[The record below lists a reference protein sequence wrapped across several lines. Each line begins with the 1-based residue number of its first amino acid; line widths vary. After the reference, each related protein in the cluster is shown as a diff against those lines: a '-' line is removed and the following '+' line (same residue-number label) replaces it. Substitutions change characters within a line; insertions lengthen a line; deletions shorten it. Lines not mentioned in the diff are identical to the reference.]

1 MKTFLF
7 FLKYIL
13 IISLLFSFYNCENQE
28 ITTGLEGHVYRSPV
42 NPVEIEGQ
50 INYAPFSALF
60 HVYNIDE
67 NRIESFTS
75 STDGSFK
82 VMLLPGNYI
91 IIPDKTAPL
100 MGAQFQIKEVK
111 IVAIGITNLDLN
123 FDTGIR

>member
-1 MKTFLF
+1 MIFI
-7 FLKYIL
+7 LKL
-13 IISLLFSFYNCENQE
+13 VISLLIIFTSCDHQE
-28 ITTGLEGHVYRSPV
+28 ITTGIEGHVYRSPI

-60 HVYNIDE
+60 HVYNKDE
-67 NRIESFTS
+67 NRILSFTS
-75 STDGSFK
+75 SADGSFK
-82 VMLLPGNYI
+82 VKLLPGNYI

-111 IVAIGITNLDLN
+111 IEPIGITKIDLN